1 VSETVEMPRDAA
13 SIHRSAWERIAEAAL
28 EDPQA
33 KYGVY
38 ASRTLAVSRPE
49 TYLIADGWFADG
61 ARRLKGFKACYEE
74 PTALGWCHMEYGGA
88 FFRQTSDYTGIPS
101 GHPLSLTEVRLS
113 EYRPASAK
121 HIYPKPFFPVVDQR
135 LAPLAVT
142 LKTEG
147 RVVTPLELATIS
159 YFQRKETLADPGD
172 LFVVWC
178 EGGSAY
184 VVSGDRLWDPIAGGP
199 AEHVRGTPLLIF
211 NERSAWY
218 PLMGRDD
225 RPSDAELA
233 RAAEVLGVEAGDPV
247 LDEWERDLIPRLRAA
262 TALRN
267 DRQLRMAGIAAV
279 RAGGWRFHPY
289 AESWRGLVPE
299 EDLDI
304 DISRRLGIVREL
316 DLWAN
321 RVSPVT
327 AQLYAVMMKGSSAR
341 QKITRLSREILTRTG
356 IVRETAARAWKPEW
370 RLESWG
376 HLWPCGLMEH
386 TVDDAY
392 RSRTG
397 HCVSQSH
404 MAAAVLEAAGVPQVV
419 VNFDRGGVSEGV
431 NHHFV
436 LSQDGTFML
445 DDGIVNFRGIDAET
459 EDYGPLLS
467 FSIDGEWASTV
478 GDKLYGNVTSRR
490 CSELIGRVEQALAD
504 RFPLRFYLDEDA
516 QRIVEKSEFLALLET
531 REIERIELP

>member
-1 VSETVEMPRDAA
+1 MSETVEMTRDAA
-13 SIHRSAWERIAEAAL
+13 SVHCSAWERIVEAAL

-33 KYGVY
+33 KYGIY
-38 ASRTLAVSRPE
+38 ASRTLAVSHPE
-49 TYLIADGWFADG
+49 IYLIADGWFADG
-61 ARRLKGFKACYEE
+61 ARRLKGFKECYEE

-88 FFRQTSDYTGIPS
+88 FFRQKSDYTGIP
-101 GHPLSLTEVRLS
+101 GAHPLLLSEVRLS
-113 EYRPASAK
+113 EYRPVSAT
-121 HIYPKPFFPVVDQR
+121 HIYPEPFFPVVDQR
-135 LAPLAVT
+135 LGPLAVT

-147 RVVTPLELATIS
+147 RVVTPLELATIA
-159 YFQRKETLADPGD
+159 YFQRREADENPAE

-178 EGGSAY
+178 EDGSAY
-184 VVSGDRLWDPIAGGP
+184 VVSGNSLWDAVAEGP
-199 AEHVRGTPLLIF
+199 AEHVCGAPLLIF

-225 RPSDAELA
+225 RPSDARLA
-233 RAAEVLGVEAGDPV
+233 RAADLLGVEAGEPS
-247 LDEWERDLIPRLRAA
+247 LEEWERELIPRLKAA
-262 TALRN
+262 TALRG

-289 AESWRGLVPE
+289 AESWHGLVPE

-327 AQLYAVMMKGSSAR
+327 AHLYATMSQGSSAR
-341 QKITRLSREILTRTG
+341 RKITRLSREILMRTG
-356 IVRETAARAWKPEW
+356 MVRETAARGWKQAW

-386 TVDDAY
+386 TIDDAY

-404 MAAAVLEAAGVPQVV
+404 MVAAVLEAAGIPHVV

-436 LSQDGTFML
+436 LSQDGAFLM
-445 DDGIVNFRGIDAET
+445 DDGIVNYRGVDAET

-478 GDKLYGNVTSRR
+478 GDKLYGNISSQR
-490 CSELIGRVEQALAD
+490 CGELIERIEQALAG
-504 RFPLRFYLDEDA
+504 RFPLRFYLDEDG
-516 QRIVEKSEFLALLET
+516 QRIVEKSEFLAFLET
-531 REIERIELP
+531 REVERVGLP